1 MTIQTFLTD
10 KEFKQAAINVVAQ
23 MVCDYAAE
31 FISEGNVADIG
42 EQTLEY
48 LEQVAHSNQLNPHA
62 VNTYYQIIFDEN
74 ENIREF
80 FEDNSF

>member
-1 MTIQTFLTD
+1 MTIQTFITD
-10 KEFKQAAINVVAQ
+10 KEFKQAAINAVAQ
-23 MVCDYAAE
+23 MICDYAAD

-42 EQTLEY
+42 EQMLEY
-48 LEQVAHSNQLNPHA
+48 LEQVAKSNELNPYT

-80 FEDNSF
+80 YEDNRF